1 MEHSPVASIPEFR
14 GVRFDDECTLI
25 PDPQP
30 RSRMPRLLVNP
41 FTFKRRHSQ
50 DSYSPTSHHSDAP
63 LSPTGTF
70 PRPALSRKSSL
81 NEGPPLSPPPI
92 HRHASLPPTP
102 TTSARPRA
110 PSLPPLQRSERV
122 TIPLRPCCPDCFSAT
137 ERAVLLGENWT
148 ENFSRAARRRRSASA
163 DNYSCPPHVLSESQ
177 ATIQWSSNVT
187 GSSTPATFHSV
198 VVVDE
203 ADHKAGL
210 VTELSPA
217 PDGEQGLTDALNAI
231 GHLSVQEPEDGILP
245 PLLTRQ
251 NPWLSPIPSNNAS
264 LDDVSREP
272 STVAAEGVDGLP
284 LYLPAQVSPPPSPLP
299 KTPPSVYSSPDASP
313 KISSPSPSER
323 ESPRI
328 GSSFRIPK
336 GASLMR
342 AGADILRGVSV
353 IGTTPV

>member
-1 MEHSPVASIPEFR
+1 MEHSPLECR
-14 GVRFDDECTLI
+14 GVRFDDECILI

-30 RSRMPRLLVNP
+30 RSRMPRLLINP

-50 DSYSPTSHHSDAP
+50 DSYSPTSYHCDAP
-63 LSPTGTF
+63 PSPTSTF

-110 PSLPPLQRSERV
+110 PSLPPLQRSERDRV

-137 ERAVLLGENWT
+137 ERATLLGEKWT
-148 ENFSRAARRRRSASA
+148 EKFSRAARRRRSASA
-163 DNYSCPPHVLSESQ
+163 DNYSCPPHVHSGNQ
-177 ATIQWSSNVT
+177 ATIQWSSNIT
-187 GSSTPATFHSV
+187 EDSAPAAFHPIL
-198 VVVDE
+198 VVDE
-203 ADHKAGL
+203 ADHKASP
-210 VTELSPA
+210 VTKPSPA
-217 PDGEQGLTDALNAI
+217 PDGEQELTDALNAI
-231 GHLSVQEPEDGILP
+231 DRLSVQDPEDGILP

-251 NPWLSPIPSNNAS
+251 KPWLSPIPSNNAS

-272 STVAAEGVDGLP
+272 STVAAEGVGDLP
-284 LYLPAQVSPPPSPLP
+284 LYLPVQVSPPPSPLP
-299 KTPPSVYSSPDASP
+299 QTPPSVYSSPVASP

-336 GASLMR
+336 GASLVR

-353 IGTTPV
+353 IGTSPV